1 MPDSDASVSLTF
13 ADESHL
19 AFNGFGYRDKNW
31 GVRPFTEGLA
41 YEYWGHARVG
51 PYSIVYAITA
61 LQGDAKIF
69 RAIGFV
75 SKQGKPLLTTC
86 RPGSAVKVRPTGHND
101 DFPPTKTSGLP
112 SGYHIEFEL
121 GKGRGVL
128 EVDLTDLLVIAKLT
142 GYYGRS
148 SGKAIGRV
156 VKDGYKSE
164 TFEGY
169 AIAEQF
175 TP

>member
-1 MPDSDASVSLTF
+1 VPDSDASVSLTF
-13 ADESHL
+13 ADDSRL

-31 GVRPFTEGLA
+31 GGRPFTEGLA

-75 SKQGKPLLTTC
+75 SEQGKPPLMTTC
-86 RPGSAVKVRPTGHND
+86 HPGNAVKVRPTGHND

-112 SGYHIEFEL
+112 GGYHIEFEL
-121 GKGRGVL
+121 GEGRGVL
-128 EVDLTDLLVIAKLT
+128 EIDLTDLLVIAKLH
-142 GYYGRS
+142 GKYGRF
-148 SGKAIGRV
+148 SGKACGRV
-156 VKDGYKSE
+156 VGGGCESE
-164 TFEGY
+164 IFEGY

-175 TP
+175 T